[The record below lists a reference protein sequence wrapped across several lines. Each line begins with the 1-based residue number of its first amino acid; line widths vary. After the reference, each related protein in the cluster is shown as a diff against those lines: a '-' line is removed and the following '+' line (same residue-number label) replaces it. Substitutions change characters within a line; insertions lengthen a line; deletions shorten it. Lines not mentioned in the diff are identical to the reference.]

1 VGANC
6 HQQRRLWFTRNLGW
20 SPAGFLSILAR
31 MSTTGRIPSVLA
43 ATAALAEAAAP
54 AHAATYNHKFSQLNF
69 PPKNS
74 YSQDRI
80 VTLKGTY
87 EWGRFGANQ
96 SKPVPTLKT
105 RRVRLVGRY
114 QMLDRVVP
122 WGKVYRHYAELINLR
137 TGGKVRMIQALND
150 GNGVYYWGSKIWNV
164 RG

>member
-1 VGANC
+1 MRAAIAS
-6 HQQRRLWFTRNLGW
+6 TLG
-20 SPAGFLSILAR
+20 R
-31 MSTTGRIPSVLA
+31 MSKTARILSVLA
-43 ATAALAEAAAP
+43 AVAALAGPAAP
-54 AHAATYNHKFSQLNF
+54 AQAATYNHKYSQLNF
-69 PPKNS
+69 PPKHS

-80 VTLKGTY
+80 LTLRGTY

-96 SKPVPTLKT
+96 SRPEPTLET

-137 TGGKVRMIQALND
+137 TGGKVQMIQVLND